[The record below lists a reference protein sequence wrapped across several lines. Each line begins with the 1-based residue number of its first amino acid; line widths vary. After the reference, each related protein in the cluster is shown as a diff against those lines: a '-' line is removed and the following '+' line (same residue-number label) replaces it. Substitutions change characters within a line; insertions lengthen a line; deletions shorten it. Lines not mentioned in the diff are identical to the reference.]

1 MIILGGY
8 LFWFIIL
15 AFCVMQCGSVYS
27 RHHGASFLALLALIV
42 ILGCGLSEYPTVDQI
57 KWLALYPLGCII
69 WAPIWWYLELKR
81 NAKKVKSKGGLEA
94 YYRNRGDY
102 YGCYSGC
109 LVEKLE
115 DGYRLKHPPA
125 EDISLFALTW
135 PVSAPIYLMEDL
147 ISWTISLIRSL
158 MDSVR
163 DGISSRI

>member
-15 AFCVMQCGSVYS
+15 AFCVIQCFSVYS
-27 RHHGASFLALLALIV
+27 RQHGVSVLAVIALLV
-42 ILGCGLSEYPTVDQI
+42 ILGCGLSQYPTVDQV
-57 KWLALYPLGCII
+57 KWLALYPLGCMI

-81 NAKKVKSKGGLEA
+81 NAKKVKNKGGLQEYLDQL
-94 YYRNRGDY
+94 YYPR
-102 YGCYSGC
+102 
-109 LVEKLE
+109 LVEDTE
-115 DGYRLKHPPA
+115 NGPRLKHPPT

-135 PVSAPIYLMEDL
+135 PVSAPIYLVEDL